1 MTLREWENA
10 FKPLP
15 ATLPHSFWRHSIPD
29 SALWDLY
36 HLEDYAV
43 SSSTGQEVILV
54 PRTETTLPPRFIH
67 YPEDWQ

>member
-15 ATLPHSFWRHSIPD
+15 ATLPHSFWRHSIPEN
-29 SALWDLY
+29 ALWYMY
-36 HLEDYAV
+36 HLDDFAV
-43 SSSTGQEVILV
+43 SFNTAVEV
-54 PRTETTLPPRFIH
+54 RFIQRLTIH